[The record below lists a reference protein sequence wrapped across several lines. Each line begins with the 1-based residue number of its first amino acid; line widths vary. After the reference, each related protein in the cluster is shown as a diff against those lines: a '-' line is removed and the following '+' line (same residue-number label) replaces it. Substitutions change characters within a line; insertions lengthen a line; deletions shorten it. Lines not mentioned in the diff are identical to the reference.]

1 MEKTVLNSVR
11 VVLTGAAVLI
21 SMTATT
27 AHAAN
32 GLKAKYENLGCKE
45 YLNSSQSSDSLT
57 SKCVSLGGRID
68 AIETRI
74 SKIYSRKNNI
84 LDVLWS
90 PNSDPIQDNFDE
102 LEEKIVKLDA
112 LLEKLEAKL

>member
-57 SKCVSLGGRID
+57 SKCVSLGARID

-74 SKIYSRKNNI
+74 SKIYGRKNQFPSGVTLLLLLI
-84 LDVLWS
+84 VSLWG
-90 PNSDPIQDNFDE
+90 DGT
-102 LEEKIVKLDA
+102 KKVA
-112 LLEKLEAKL
+112 GRR